1 MEKRK
6 TLEELDRWIDGL
18 EPKPQTTKYTIPDY
32 PFFGLIV
39 RPNGA
44 KSIYIKNGNKKMC
57 DVGYFSKGD
66 GFSKIW
72 NDFVSSK
79 DYIRYEDTINILI
92 EKYGLPKSGNPKI
105 SLQEA
110 CNAKNMEHYSSV
122 FFYFALGRYSKLE
135 DEYKKARDKYI
146 EDKIETYKDFVN
158 ISIKGGGFILFLFI
172 ACAIIDNVEHLN
184 TFFFIF
190 YLILVF
196 AASFIFTG
204 ILDSKASSL
213 IASKRVEEAKSLS
226 LKNNEEYRN
235 AIKDELR
242 RVNKRDRFLER
253 TELFKVAFLKAKE
266 LLPEEFTK
274 EVKSFSQ
281 ASEIYYSLDGNIREL
296 ILGKT
301 GLVIDQIV
309 EGQIDNFISLQIR
322 MEEIKERVEKN
333 VNYSVTS
340 FTELG

>member
-1 MEKRK
+1 VSKI
-6 TLEELDRWIDGL
+6 TLEELDKWIDGL
-18 EPKPQTTKYTIPDY
+18 DPKPQTTKYTIPDY

-39 RPNGA
+39 RPNGV
-44 KSIYIKNGNKKMC
+44 KSIYIKNDNKKMC
-57 DVGYFSKGD
+57 DVGFFLKGD
-66 GFSKIW
+66 GFSKLW

-105 SLQEA
+105 SLEEA
-110 CNAKNMEHYSSV
+110 CNAKSIEHYSSV

-146 EDKIETYKDFVN
+146 KEKIETYKNFVN
-158 ISIKGGGFILFLFI
+158 ISVKGGGFILFLFI
-172 ACAIIDNVEHLN
+172 ACAIIDNVEHLS
-184 TFFFIF
+184 TFFFVS

-196 AASFIFTG
+196 AGSFILTG
-204 ILDSKASSL
+204 ILDDKASSL
-213 IASKRVEEAKSLS
+213 IASKRFEEAKGLS
-226 LKNNEEYRN
+226 FKDNAEYRN

-253 TELFKVAFLKAKE
+253 TELFKVAFLEAKE

-296 ILGKT
+296 ILNKT
-301 GLVIDQIV
+301 ELLIDQIV
-309 EGQIDNFISLQIR
+309 ERQIDDFISLKVR
-322 MEEIKERVEKN
+322 LEEKKEKIEKN
-333 VNYSVTS
+333 MDKFINIIKS
-340 FTELG
+340 E

>member
-1 MEKRK
+1 MEKI
-6 TLEELDRWIDGL
+6 TLEELNQWIINVK
-18 EPKPQTTKYTIPDY
+18 PKATVVKYVLPGY
-32 PFFGLIV
+32 PFMSLIV
-39 RPNGA
+39 RPNGV
-44 KSIYIKNGNKKMC
+44 KSIYIKNDNKKMC
-57 DVGYFSKGD
+57 DVGFFLKGD
-66 GFSKIW
+66 GFSKLWI
-72 NDFVSSK
+72 DFVSSK

-105 SLQEA
+105 SFEEA
-110 CNAKNMEHYSSV
+110 CNAKNIEHYASV

-146 EDKIETYKDFVN
+146 KEKIETYKNFVN
-158 ISIKGGGFILFLFI
+158 ISVKGGGFILFLFI

-190 YLILVF
+190 YLILIF
-196 AASFIFTG
+196 AASFILTG
-204 ILDSKASSL
+204 ILDAKASSL
-213 IASKRVEEAKSLS
+213 IASKRVEEAKGLS

-253 TELFKVAFLKAKE
+253 TELFKVAFLEAKE

-296 ILGKT
+296 ILSKT
-301 GLVIDQIV
+301 GIVIDEIV
-309 EGQIDNFISLQIR
+309 EGQIDEFISLKVR
-322 MEEIKERVEKN
+322 MEEVKEKIEEKM
-333 VNYSVTS
+333 SKFGS
-340 FTELG
+340 IAKAE

>member
-1 MEKRK
+1 M
-6 TLEELDRWIDGL
+6 EELDRWIDGL
-18 EPKPQTTKYTIPDY
+18 EPKPQTTKYSISDY

-39 RPNGA
+39 RPNGT
-44 KSIYIKNGNKKMC
+44 KSIYIKNDGKKMC

-66 GFSKIW
+66 GFSKLW
-72 NDFVSSK
+72 NDFVNSK

-110 CNAKNMEHYSSV
+110 CNAKNIEHYSSV

-146 EDKIETYKDFVN
+146 KEKIETYKNFVN
-158 ISIKGGGFILFLFI
+158 ISVKGGGFILFLFI

-196 AASFIFTG
+196 AASFILTG

-213 IASKRVEEAKSLS
+213 IASKRVEEAKGLS
-226 LKNNEEYRN
+226 LKDNVEYHN

-253 TELFKVAFLKAKE
+253 TELFKIAFLEAKE

-281 ASEIYYSLDGNIREL
+281 ASEIFYSLDGNIREL
-296 ILGKT
+296 ILSKT
-301 GLVIDQIV
+301 GIVIDEIV

-333 VNYSVTS
+333 MSK
-340 FTELG
+340 FGFIAKAE

>member
-39 RPNGA
+39 RPNGV
-44 KSIYIKNGNKKMC
+44 KSIYIKNDGKKMC

-92 EKYGLPKSGNPKI
+92 KKYGLPKSGNPKI
-105 SLQEA
+105 SLEKA
-110 CNAKNMEHYSSV
+110 CNAKNIEHYSSV

-146 EDKIETYKDFVN
+146 KEKIETYKNFVN
-158 ISIKGGGFILFLFI
+158 ISVKGGGFILFLFI

-196 AASFIFTG
+196 AASFILTG
-204 ILDSKASSL
+204 ILDNKASSL
-213 IASKRVEEAKSLS
+213 IASKRVEEAKGLS
-226 LKNNEEYRN
+226 LKNNAEYRN

-253 TELFKVAFLKAKE
+253 TELFKVAFLEAKE
-266 LLPEEFTK
+266 LLPDEFTK
-274 EVKSFSQ
+274 EVKGFSQ

-296 ILGKT
+296 ILSKT
-301 GLVIDQIV
+301 GIVIDEIV

-333 VNYSVTS
+333 MSK
-340 FTELG
+340 FGFIAKAE

>member
-1 MEKRK
+1 MNKI
-6 TLEELDRWIDGL
+6 TLEELDRWIDNI

-39 RPNGA
+39 RPNGV
-44 KSIYIKNGNKKMC
+44 KSIYIKNDGKKMC
-57 DVGYFSKGD
+57 DVGYFSQGD

-72 NDFVSSK
+72 NDFVGSK
-79 DYIRYEDTINILI
+79 DYIKYEDTINILI

-105 SLQEA
+105 SIQEA
-110 CNAKNMEHYSSV
+110 CNAKNIEHYSSV

-146 EDKIETYKDFVN
+146 KEKIETYKNFVN
-158 ISIKGGGFILFLFI
+158 ISVKGGGFILFLFI
-172 ACAIIDNVEHLN
+172 ACAIIDNVEN
-184 TFFFIF
+184 ISTFFFIS
-190 YLILVF
+190 YIVLIF
-196 AASFIFTG
+196 IASFLLTG
-204 ILDSKASSL
+204 ILDDKASSL
-213 IASKRVEEAKSLS
+213 IASKHIEEAESLS
-226 LKNNEEYRN
+226 LKDNVEYRN
-235 AIKDELR
+235 AIKDELKQA
-242 RVNKRDRFLER
+242 NKRDRFLKYS
-253 TELFKVAFLKAKE
+253 ELFKVVFLEAKE

-274 EVKSFSQ
+274 EVQSLTL
-281 ASEIYYSLDGNIREL
+281 ASEIFFSLDGNIREL
-296 ILGKT
+296 ILSKT

-340 FTELG
+340 LLS

>member
-1 MEKRK
+1 MSKI
-6 TLEELDRWIDGL
+6 TLEELDRWIDNI

-39 RPNGA
+39 RPNGV
-44 KSIYIKNGNKKMC
+44 KSIYIKNDNKKMC
-57 DVGYFSKGD
+57 DVGFLFKGD
-66 GFSKIW
+66 GFAKVW
-72 NDFVSSK
+72 NDFVNSK
-79 DYIRYEDTINILI
+79 DYIRYEDTIKTLI
-92 EKYGLPKSGNPKI
+92 EKHGLPKSGNPEI
-105 SLQEA
+105 A
-110 CNAKNMEHYSSV
+110 CNIRDEEHYTSV
-122 FFYFALGRYSKLE
+122 FFDFTLSRYSKLE

-146 EDKIETYKDFVN
+146 KEKIETYKNFVN
-158 ISIKGGGFILFLFI
+158 ISVKGGGFILFLFI
-172 ACAIIDNVEHLN
+172 ACAIIDNVEHLSI
-184 TFFFIF
+184 FFFIF

-196 AASFIFTG
+196 AASFILTG
-204 ILDSKASSL
+204 ILDAKASSL
-213 IASKRVEEAKSLS
+213 IASKRVEEAKGLS

-235 AIKDELR
+235 AIKEELR

-253 TELFKVAFLKAKE
+253 TELFKVAFLEAKE

-296 ILGKT
+296 ILSKT

-333 VNYSVTS
+333 MSK
-340 FTELG
+340 FGFIAKAE